1 MRRTLIASL
10 LAVTCIG
17 FVSADDTLPV
27 EDNTWT
33 VEDNTNTVEDSTETV
48 TDNTRVR
55 IELDREALGGL
66 MRDLE
71 DYTRT

>member
-27 EDNTWT
+27 EDN
-33 VEDNTNTVEDSTETV
+33 TETV

>member
-1 MRRTLIASL
+1 MIASL

-17 FVSADDTLPV
+17 FVSADDTLAV
-27 EDNTWT
+27 EENTYT
-33 VEDNTNTVEDSTETV
+33 AEENTETV
-48 TDNTRVR
+48 TDNTRVK
-55 IELDREALGGL
+55 IELDHEALGGL